1 MRLRVIHGAAARLP
15 AIVLGLAVAA
25 AAAAQTDL
33 PYADAWDP
41 RAQAAGE
48 AAVARLGGKRA
59 LDLERVIVA
68 IAGLE
73 SGIAGAGRGIVATVQ
88 ETRRAMTAL
97 GARESALE
105 VVVELP
111 ADVLFDFDKAE
122 IRLDAAG
129 ALGQLATV
137 LRGFP
142 DGTARLEGHT
152 DAKGDAAY
160 NQRLSQ
166 RRAEAVKAWLVARE
180 GIAAERL
187 TTSGLGEG
195 RPMAS
200 NDDEA
205 GRQRNRRVEV
215 IIRKQ

>member
-1 MRLRVIHGAAARLP
+1 VSLGAALCAL
-15 AIVLGLAVAA
+15 VAA
-25 AAAAQTDL
+25 LAAAGTAAAQDV
-33 PYADAWDP
+33 PYPDP
-41 RAQAAGE
+41 WHPRTQAAAE
-48 AAVARLGGKRA
+48 AAVARLGAKRA
-59 LDLERVIVA
+59 LAVERSVLD

-73 SGIAGAGRGIVATVQ
+73 RGVTGGGRGIVATVQ
-88 ETRRAMTAL
+88 ETRRAMAAL

-111 ADVLFDFDKAE
+111 ADVLFDFDKAD
-122 IRLDAAG
+122 IRADAAG
-129 ALGQLATV
+129 ALAQLATV

-142 DGTARLEGHT
+142 NGTARLEGHT
-152 DAKGDAAY
+152 DAKGEAAY

-166 RRAEAVKAWLVARE
+166 RRAEAVKRWLVERE
-180 GIAAERL
+180 GIDAGRL
-187 TTSGLGEG
+187 TTRGLGES
-195 RPMAS
+195 RPAAS

>member
-1 MRLRVIHGAAARLP
+1 VRPRARLGAA
-15 AIVLGLAVAA
+15 LGTLALAA
-25 AAAAQTDL
+25 LAAGAAAAQEV
-33 PYADAWDP
+33 PYPDP
-41 RAQAAGE
+41 WHPASEAAAE
-48 AAVARLGGKRA
+48 AAVARLGAKRGLA
-59 LDLERVIVA
+59 IAGRVLA

-73 SGIAGAGRGIVATVQ
+73 SGVAGGGRGIVATVQ
-88 ETRRAMTAL
+88 ETRRAMAAL

-111 ADVLFDFDKAE
+111 ADVLFDFDQAD
-122 IRLDAAG
+122 IRPDAAG
-129 ALGQLATV
+129 ALAQLATV

-142 DGTARLEGHT
+142 AGSARLEGHT
-152 DAKGDAAY
+152 DARGEAAY

-166 RRAEAVKAWLVARE
+166 RRAAAVERWLVERE
-180 GIAAERL
+180 GIAGARL
-187 TTSGLGEG
+187 TTHGYGES
-195 RPMAS
+195 RPVAS

>member
-1 MRLRVIHGAAARLP
+1 MRPRLSLGVALCALAVAGAAA
-15 AIVLGLAVAA
+15 G
-25 AAAAQTDL
+25 AAAAQDL
-33 PYADAWDP
+33 PYPDP
-41 RAQAAGE
+41 WHPRTQAAAE
-48 AAVARLGGKRA
+48 AAVARLGAKRA
-59 LDLERVIVA
+59 LAVERSVLEIVGLA
-68 IAGLE
+68 RGVAG
-73 SGIAGAGRGIVATVQ
+73 GGRGIVATVQ

-111 ADVLFDFDKAE
+111 ADVLFDFDQAD
-122 IRLDAAG
+122 IRADAAG
-129 ALGQLATV
+129 ALSQLATV

-142 DGTARLEGHT
+142 NGTARLEGHT
-152 DAKGDAAY
+152 DAKGDDAY

-166 RRAEAVKAWLVARE
+166 RRAAAVKRWLVERE
-180 GIAAERL
+180 GIDAGRL
-187 TTSGLGEG
+187 TTHGLGEG
-195 RPMAS
+195 RPVAG